1 MSSDGVP
8 RLFDTTLLLLRRERA
23 ARAAAQGGRD
33 PGFLLDRVGQ
43 DFAER
48 VLLMKRTFERGLSI
62 EAFDGRIARQL
73 RSACPSIGVLTD
85 AEPSPSMR
93 AMCRADALAQR
104 LGEPLA
110 ARAPYDLVVSGL
122 SLQFVDDLPGALVL
136 LRQTMKPDGLL
147 LAALLGGDT
156 LHELRTAW
164 LVAEAELTGGA
175 SPRVAPFAD
184 VRALGGLL
192 QRAGFALPVADSDRV
207 TVTYPTPLD
216 LMRDLKAMGASNSLA
231 DRRRVPVTRALLL
244 RAAEVYADRF
254 SLPDGRV
261 PATFEIVTLTAWVP
275 HASQQKPL
283 APGSAT
289 ARLADALGVKEQ
301 KA

>member
-1 MSSDGVP
+1 MPTDGVP
-8 RLFDTTLLLLRRERA
+8 RLFDTTLLLARRERA
-23 ARAAAQGGRD
+23 AVAAAGGGRD

-48 VLLMKRTFERGLSI
+48 VQLMKRTFDRGLSI

-73 RSACPSIGVLTD
+73 RSACSNIGALAD
-85 AEPSPSMR
+85 AEPSHSMR
-93 AMCRADALAQR
+93 AMCGTDAVAQR

-110 ARAPYDLVVSGL
+110 AMPSYDLVVSGL

-136 LRQTMKPDGLL
+136 LRQAMKPDGLL

-164 LVAEAELTGGA
+164 LVAEVELTGGA

-207 TVTYPTPLD
+207 TVTYPTSLD

-231 DRRRVPVTRALLL
+231 DRRRVPVTRALLM

-254 SLPDGRV
+254 SLPGGRV

-289 ARLADALGVKEQ
+289 ARLADVLGVREQ